1 LNQRKIEEGP
11 DIDMADGDDDQNG
24 WEGWDIASDDSSE
37 DESENG
43 WINVESDGEEAFDMS
58 DSEDESMK
66 KKESLGPVVS
76 QQSETSNQQE
86 KRISTLA
93 TTKVRNRSQS
103 LSTPFHSPR
112 IVITDF
118 NTSRFCLITRI
129 AIE

>member
-11 DIDMADGDDDQNG
+11 DIDMADGDDDENG

-66 KKESLGPVVS
+66 KKELLGPVVS

-93 TTKVRNRSQS
+93 TTKVCNRSQS
-103 LSTPFHSPR
+103 LYPFSLTKNR
-112 IVITDF
+112 YY
-118 NTSRFCLITRI
+118 RF
-129 AIE
+129 